1 METVLKVLNQ
11 LVEAGLVE
19 TYAIGGAVAALFYAE
34 PVATHDLDVFVVL
47 PESQANAAVV
57 TMEPQLAFLKGRG
70 GVPQG
75 EHVVLH
81 GIPVQL
87 LTAYNSLVLEATRD
101 AQPRTVGATLTRV
114 VRVEHLLA
122 ISVQTGRAK
131 DRARVEQLL
140 EEADVDRAALASI
153 LERFGLTERWA
164 AWSGGVRGT

>member
-1 METVLKVLNQ
+1 MEAVLEVLNE

-47 PESQANAAVV
+47 SESQANAAVV
-57 TMEPQLAFLKGRG
+57 TMEPQLAFLKSRG

-87 LTAYNSLVLEATRD
+87 LPAYNSLVLEAARN
-101 AQPRTVGATLTRV
+101 AQPHTVGGTPTRV
-114 VRVEHLLA
+114 VRVEYLLA
-122 ISVQTGRAK
+122 IAVQTGRSK
-131 DRARVEQLL
+131 DRVRAQQLL
-140 EEADVDRAALASI
+140 EEADVDARRLASI
-153 LERFGLTERWA
+153 LERFGLAERWA